1 MGYSTGEA
9 IQENAEAAYW
19 EEVQRLSD
27 ETINEL
33 LRGQAVSLLDFES
46 GQELARH
53 LKKSLVAKSIA
64 AAESDAKAARE
75 LAKETHKLNVRTTQA
90 TVVIAIASALMALFA
105 LLDLLGSPAVV
116 DHAASDHGSTQAGQQ
131 PFAPP
136 LSG

>member
-90 TVVIAIASALMALFA
+90 TVVIAIASASLIYQVYIGLWW
-105 LLDLLGSPAVV
+105 LRHTGGTTDI
-116 DHAASDHGSTQAGQQ
+116 TWREYC
-131 PFAPP
+131 
-136 LSG
+136 

>member
-75 LAKETHKLNVRTTQA
+75 LAKQEGLE
-90 TVVIAIASALMALFA
+90 SAVEAYGLR
-105 LLDLLGSPAVV
+105 G
-116 DHAASDHGSTQAGQQ
+116 
-131 PFAPP
+131 P
-136 LSG
+136 LA